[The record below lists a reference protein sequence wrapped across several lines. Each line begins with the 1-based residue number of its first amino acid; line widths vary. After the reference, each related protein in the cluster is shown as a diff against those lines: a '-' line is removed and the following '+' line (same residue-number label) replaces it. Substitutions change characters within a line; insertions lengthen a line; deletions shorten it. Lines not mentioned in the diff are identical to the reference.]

1 VAAADRVAGVPTV
14 ATPEPV
20 EAAAPLGSEEEL

>member
-1 VAAADRVAGVPTV
+1 VAGVPTV